1 MRGAGTAR
9 SAPLV
14 AFAAPRPASR
24 ARLARRHHDL
34 VFAGVPAAEK
44 TEDAKTLIELAVER
58 FLEEVPA
65 LAPLKLVFAV
75 ELRGRGDVQMYRVEL
90 PGPEVTKDIA
100 SDARVRVEMPRSF
113 FNVMAK
119 EAHIAD
125 WREAFTYGQAKA
137 TGIDQIMKL
146 IVHVVEKQEE
156 RQRTRRA
163 RHS

>member
-1 MRGAGTAR
+1 MST
-9 SAPLV
+9 
-14 AFAAPRPASR
+14 
-24 ARLARRHHDL
+24 D
-34 VFAGVPAAEK
+34 
-44 TEDAKTLIELAVER
+44 DAKTLIETAVER
-58 FLEEVPA
+58 FIDDVPA

-90 PGPEVTKDIA
+90 GGRDDVTVTKGIA
-100 SDARVRVEMPRSF
+100 EDARVRVEMPRAF

-137 TGIDQIMKL
+137 TGVDQILKL

-163 RHS
+163 RN

>member
-1 MRGAGTAR
+1 MPEARVRAAG
-9 SAPLV
+9 P
-14 AFAAPRPASR
+14 
-24 ARLARRHHDL
+24 
-34 VFAGVPAAEK
+34 VPAAAKPGK
-44 TEDAKTLIELAVER
+44 TEDAKTLIETAVTR
-58 FLEEVPA
+58 FIDEVPA

-90 PGPEVTKDIA
+90 RGRDESTKGIGE
-100 SDARVRVEMPRSF
+100 DARVRVEMPRSF

-137 TGIDQIMKL
+137 TGVEQILKL
-146 IVHVVEKQEE
+146 IAHVVEKQEE

-163 RHS
+163 RR

>member
-1 MRGAGTAR
+1 
-9 SAPLV
+9 
-14 AFAAPRPASR
+14 
-24 ARLARRHHDL
+24 
-34 VFAGVPAAEK
+34 VPQTEK
-44 TEDAKTLIELAVER
+44 TEDAKTLIEMAVRR
-58 FLEEVPA
+58 FIEEVPA

-90 PGPEVTKDIA
+90 GGRGDITVA
-100 SDARVRVEMPRSF
+100 KGIGEDARVRVEMPRSF

-137 TGIDQIMKL
+137 TGVEQILKL
-146 IVHVVEKQEE
+146 IAHVVEKQEE

-163 RHS
+163 RQ

>member
-1 MRGAGTAR
+1 MST
-9 SAPLV
+9 
-14 AFAAPRPASR
+14 
-24 ARLARRHHDL
+24 D
-34 VFAGVPAAEK
+34 
-44 TEDAKTLIELAVER
+44 DAKTLIELAVRR
-58 FLEEVPA
+58 FIDEVPA

-75 ELRGRGDVQMYRVEL
+75 ELRGRGDVQLYRVEL
-90 PGPEVTKDIA
+90 DGHDDISVA
-100 SDARVRVEMPRSF
+100 KGIAEDARVRVEMPRAF

-137 TGIDQIMKL
+137 TGVEQIMKL

-163 RHS
+163 RH